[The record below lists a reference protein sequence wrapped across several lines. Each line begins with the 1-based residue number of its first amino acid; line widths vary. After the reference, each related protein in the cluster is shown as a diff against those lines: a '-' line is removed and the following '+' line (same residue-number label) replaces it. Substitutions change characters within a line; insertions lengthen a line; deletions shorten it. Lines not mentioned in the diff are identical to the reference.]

1 MWFFGC
7 SHRKTGLPITV
18 PSGDADATEDT
29 YVVCLD
35 CGQQLAYSWEEM
47 KIVKRRPQKTS
58 RRDQQPSTG

>member
-1 MWFFGC
+1 MWLFGC
-7 SHRKTGLPITV
+7 WHKKTGMPITV

-47 KIVKRRPQKTS
+47 KIVKRGRQKTPG
-58 RRDQQPSTG
+58 RQQQSSAD